1 MSSADERDL
10 STLLSSATLVLVGQI
25 VYSASK
31 LGERVVIARLLSPES
46 YGEVSIGLAVMSV
59 VATVAMVGLRQGVPR
74 YISRYDD
81 ERDVR
86 GAWLTGIVI
95 AGVVGVVLAAGMAL
109 GAVPIVNVLF
119 DRDGS
124 VALVVVFALAI
135 PFVIGL
141 QVGISAIRGL
151 ENTIYRTYTRD
162 LLYPGLRLVIL
173 IALLAAGV
181 GILAA
186 GYAYLIAAAV
196 TFVAVHLL
204 LNRLIPLVGEV
215 RTHAREMLLFS
226 IPLVISTLLSRLL
239 TRTDTIML
247 GYFRPSYE
255 VGLYSAAFPLASA
268 LALILSSF
276 GFMYLPI
283 ASRLDAEDKR
293 DEVDAIYKL
302 TTKWI
307 YVLTFPAF
315 LTLIVFPG
323 DVLSVVFGTQYAPA
337 STALSILTIGFFTRA
352 AFGRSRETISALG
365 YTTYLLVTNTFAF
378 ILNVGLNLLLIPQ
391 YGPTGAAIASAVSFV
406 GLNLAVFVFLDRRF
420 GISPFSKSTLR
431 TVVVLPFF
439 LFPPTLLIASR
450 VSLSLLTLLVFI
462 IAASIG
468 SVVIVATTGCL
479 QPEDEIPIAFI
490 EDRIGTEVPFIR
502 RFVPE
507 PS

>member
-1 MSSADERDL
+1 MTSVDERDL

-31 LGERVVIARLLSPES
+31 LGERVVIARLLTPEA

-74 YISRYDD
+74 YISRYDS

-86 GAWLTGIVI
+86 GAWLTGIAI
-95 AGVVGVVLAAGMAL
+95 GGVVGIVLAAGLAL
-109 GAVPIVNVLF
+109 GAEAVADLLF
-119 DRDGS
+119 DRGGS
-124 VALVVVFALAI
+124 ATLVVIFALAV
-135 PFVIGL
+135 PFIIGL
-141 QVGISAIRGL
+141 QVGVSAIRGL

-173 IALLAAGV
+173 VVLLAAGV
-181 GILAA
+181 GVLAA
-186 GYAYLIAAAV
+186 GYAYLVAAAV
-196 TFVAVHLL
+196 TFVGVHLL

-215 RTHAREMLLFS
+215 RIHAREMLLFS
-226 IPLVISTLLSRLL
+226 LPLVISTLLSRLL

-315 LTLIVFPG
+315 LTLVVFPG
-323 DVLSVVFGTQYAPA
+323 DVLSVIFGTEYAPG
-337 STALSILTIGFFTRA
+337 STALSILAIGFFTRA

-365 YTTYLLVTNTFAF
+365 YTGYLLVTNVFAF
-378 ILNVGLNLLLIPQ
+378 SVNVGLNLLLIPR
-391 YGPTGAAIASAVSFV
+391 YGPTGAAVASAVSFV

-439 LFPPTLLIASR
+439 LFPPALLLASR
-450 VSLSLLTLLVFI
+450 VSLSPLTLLAFI
-462 IAASIG
+462 IAASIS
-468 SVVIVATTGCL
+468 SVVIVAATGCL
-479 QPEDEIPIAFI
+479 QPEDEIPIAFV
-490 EDRIGTEVPFIR
+490 EDQIGVEVPLIR

>member
-1 MSSADERDL
+1 MTSVDERDL
-10 STLLSSATLVLVGQI
+10 STLLSSATLVFVGQI
-25 VYSASK
+25 VYSASQ
-31 LGERVVIARLLSPES
+31 LGERLVIARLLSPGA
-46 YGEVSIGLAVMSV
+46 YGEVSIGLAVMSTV
-59 VATVAMVGLRQGVPR
+59 VTVAMVGFRQGVPR

-86 GAWLTGIVI
+86 GAWLTGIAI
-95 AGVVGVVLAAGMAL
+95 AGVVGVVLSAGL
-109 GAVPIVNVLF
+109 VLGSGAVADRLF

-124 VALVVVFALAI
+124 VAMLAVFALAI
-135 PFVIGL
+135 PFNIGM

-151 ENTIYRTYTRD
+151 ENTIYRTYTHH

-173 IALLAAGV
+173 VALLTAGAGV
-181 GILAA
+181 LAA
-186 GYAYLIAAAV
+186 GYAYLVAAAV
-196 TFVAVHLL
+196 TFVVVHLL
-204 LNRLIPLVGEV
+204 LNRLIPLVGAV

-255 VGLYSAAFPLASA
+255 VGLYGAAFPLASA
-268 LALILSSF
+268 LILILSAF
-276 GFMYLPI
+276 GFMYLPV
-283 ASRLDAEDKR
+283 ASRLDSEDKR
-293 DEVDAIYKL
+293 DEIDAIYKL

-315 LTLIVFPG
+315 LTLVVFPG

-337 STALSILTIGFFTRA
+337 STALSILAIGFFTRA

-365 YTTYLLVTNTFAF
+365 YTNYLLVTNAFAF
-378 ILNVGLNLLLIPQ
+378 IVNVGLNLLLIPR
-391 YGPTGAAIASAVSFV
+391 YGSTGAAVASAVSFV

-431 TVVVLPFF
+431 AVVVLPFF
-439 LFPPTLLIASR
+439 LFPPALLLASR
-450 VSLSLLTLLVFI
+450 VSLSPLTLLAFL
-462 IAASIG
+462 IAASIS
-468 SVVIVATTGCL
+468 SVVIVAATGCL
-479 QPEDEIPIAFI
+479 QPEDKIPIAFV
-490 EDRIGTEVPFIR
+490 EDRIGIEVPLIR